1 MNQIPQP
8 NQAAAERIAA
18 RRSRIN
24 RIRSR
29 IAAGA
34 VAVFIAAFAGLLVQ
48 LNSGQDPVLSKK
60 SSAATTS
67 STAKPAAST
76 PVTSTPATST
86 APSQP
91 APVATHQS

>member
-1 MNQIPQP
+1 MNRTPQP

-60 SSAATTS
+60 SSAVTTS
-67 STAKPAAST
+67 SAAKPATS
-76 PVTSTPATST
+76 TSTPAAST